1 MKNILCLFL
10 LAGALAAQAQT
21 PTNDLLRHIP
31 ADADQVIDINLG
43 ALSSK
48 IDIPSIFA
56 LLGNKAKNAKALT
69 MINDL
74 MSGGLDFHQ
83 HMILVMS
90 NTPTATDSNKYFTVI
105 LHITDSAKFVAALRS
120 IAKESDVPTLHFVHL
135 PGKERVAIYK
145 TNAVAWTD
153 GFAIFTTYTSLT
165 SKKGADQIASARLKA
180 ARHTAA
186 ILHGYMDTKFITDE
200 HFTTAFSDDGDVHI
214 WSHKNQL
221 AGLASKLGKIAPGMA
236 QLDMLSQMA
245 GQNKGKTES
254 IATIRFDN
262 GNISYSTLK
271 FISPAQIAATQRAL
285 GQGLSPEL
293 LAIVPPHQLIGVVSA
308 HVDMGAMEDSVRK
321 MPMIGEIDTMATSK
335 GIHIWDILHA
345 LKGDFMLLVCNPDK
359 PATMDSTGK
368 PKMPSPPM
376 YLVASITSKTAFE
389 KVASTV
395 KLKDATTADADTATT
410 DTAHSKNPFP
420 YYLIQNDLAVF
431 GKRRQVNEFFTPGK
445 DIDPV
450 GKLLP
455 EADTRTNAVN
465 IVLDFH
471 ALADD
476 LLAPTLNTPDA
487 PAKNKALLDALR
499 NLQTLQVSIGAIRGD
514 AMETRIQ
521 LNFTDKSKNSLTT
534 LMNMVGALSGKS
546 GSGNG
551 QGSAR

>member
-48 IDIPSIFA
+48 IDLPTVINLVGS
-56 LLGNKAKNAKALT
+56 KAKNKSFSEVQHLLT
-69 MINDL
+69 AGIDL
-74 MSGGLDFHQ
+74 HAHVLITQ
-83 HMILVMS
+83 TNS
-90 NTPTATDSNKYFTVI
+90 NQQDSVKYTTFLI
-105 LHITDSAKFVAALRS
+105 PLTDSAKFASFVRTN
-120 IAKESDVPTLHFVHL
+120 AKESAGAPIHYLHPL
-135 PGKERVAIYK
+135 GKRI
-145 TNAVAWTD
+145 AVVNPHVIEGWTD
-153 GFAIFTTYTSLT
+153 KLAVLIIEAPPAHPAGTP
-165 SKKGADQIASARLKA
+165 Q
-180 ARHTAA
+180 TAA
-186 ILHGYMDTKFITDE
+186 AIHAKTAHRAAAALVGFTNIPFLADE

-245 GQNKGKTES
+245 GQGKGKTES

-395 KLKDATTADADTATT
+395 KLKDATTPDADTATT

-445 DIDPV
+445 DVDPV

-499 NLQTLQVSIGAIRGD
+499 NLQTLQVSVGAIRGD